1 MNSPVVYITITGMLL
16 SALLFFYNEG
26 YNKANR
32 YLAGFLFLSS
42 LFYLIQYVFI
52 FSHSL
57 KAITWFAAGLPATVY
72 LIGPFA
78 FLYIRSILRDNT
90 RLSKKDY
97 LHFLIFIVVLI
108 GTIPYIIS
116 SLEYKMNIAR
126 CIESND
132 WGTLKYKPNVIVP
145 PIINRIMRP
154 LHPLIYAI
162 ATWCLIFNYK
172 DKIFKNKNHSYDFI
186 VIKKWILIFSGFV
199 LMATLL
205 HQVLFINS
213 LLVVGKSAFINQSY
227 PLMLL
232 FSVLYLLLMVSL
244 LFFPHILYGMP
255 VKKSESTLIPIE
267 VSNFN
272 EAVIHTE
279 KKTKEISKDEINTED
294 GEENENDEKYVQLF
308 STEYLTEIQKKVDSW
323 ISDELYLEVDCSFL
337 NLAMYLEIPKH
348 HLNYFFNTILD
359 KKFIDWRNNLRI
371 EYSRLLIEKDILK
384 EITIEALALKSGFSS
399 QSTFNRAFKIY
410 LGVTPSQ
417 YIRLKT

>member
-42 LFYLIQYVFI
+42 LFYLIQFVFI

-78 FLYIRSILRDNT
+78 YLYVRSILRDNT

-97 LHFLIFIVVLI
+97 LHFLIFIVVFI
-108 GTIPYIIS
+108 GTIPYIFS

-145 PIINRIMRP
+145 PIVNRFMRP
-154 LHPLIYAI
+154 LHPLLYAI
-162 ATWCLIFNYK
+162 ATWGLIFNYK
-172 DKIFKNKNHSYDFI
+172 DKIFKNKNHSYDFE

-213 LLVVGKSAFINQSY
+213 LLVDGKSAFINQSY

-232 FSVLYLLLMVSL
+232 FSVLYLLLMVAL

-255 VKKSESTLIPIE
+255 VKKSESSLKPIE

-279 KKTKEISKDEINTED
+279 MKTEEIIREEINAE
-294 GEENENDEKYVQLF
+294 EENENNDKYVQLF
-308 STEYLTEIQKKVDSW
+308 SSEYLTEIQKKVDKW
-323 ISDELYLEVDCSFL
+323 ISDEFYLEADCSFVKM
-337 NLAMYLEIPKH
+337 AMQIEIPQH

-359 KKFIDWRNNLRI
+359 KKFTDWRNNLRI
-371 EYSRLLIEKDILK
+371 EFSKSLLEKDITK
-384 EITIEALALKSGFSS
+384 EITIEALALKSGFAS
-399 QSTFNRAFKIY
+399 QTTFNRAFKNY

-417 YIRLKT
+417 FIRLKS

>member
-16 SALLFFYNEG
+16 SILLFFYNEG

-57 KAITWFAAGLPATVY
+57 KAITWFAAGLPDTVY

-78 FLYIRSILRDNT
+78 YLYVRSILRDNT
-90 RLSKKDY
+90 HLSKKDY
-97 LHFLIFIVVLI
+97 LHFVIFFIVFA
-108 GTIPYIIS
+108 GTIPYIFS
-116 SLEYKMNIAR
+116 SLDYKMNIAR

-132 WGTLKYKPNVIVP
+132 WGSLKYRPNAIVP
-145 PIINRIMRP
+145 PIINRFMRP

-172 DKIFKNKNHSYDFI
+172 DKIFKNKNHSYDFE

-199 LMATLL
+199 LMAALI
-205 HQVLFINS
+205 HQIIFLNS
-213 LLVVGKSAFINQSY
+213 LFVNYKSAFINSSY

-232 FSVLYLLLMVSL
+232 FSVLYVLLMVSL

-255 VKKSESTLIPIE
+255 VKKSESSLMAVD
-267 VSNFN
+267 VSDFN
-272 EAVIHTE
+272 EADVLPEMNTE
-279 KKTKEISKDEINTED
+279 KIIREEIKAE
-294 GEENENDEKYVQLF
+294 EENENDEKYVQLF
-308 STEYLTEIQKKVDSW
+308 SVEYITEIQMKVDSW
-323 ISDELYLEVDCSFL
+323 ILDEFYLEADCSFVKMAL
-337 NLAMYLEIPKH
+337 QIQIPQH

-359 KKFIDWRNNLRI
+359 KKFTDWRNNLRI
-371 EYSRLLIEKDILK
+371 EFSKILLEKDILK
-384 EITIEALALKSGFSS
+384 EITIEALAVKSGFAS
-399 QSTFNRAFKIY
+399 QTTFNRAFKTY

-417 YIRLKT
+417 FMRLKS